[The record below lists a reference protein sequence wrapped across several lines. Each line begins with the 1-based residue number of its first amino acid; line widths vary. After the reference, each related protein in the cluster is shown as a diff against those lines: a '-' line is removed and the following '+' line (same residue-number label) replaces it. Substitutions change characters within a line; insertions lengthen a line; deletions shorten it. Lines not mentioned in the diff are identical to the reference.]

1 MCASNVTAKP
11 KQKRS
16 RKSSRR
22 RRLPLEFSKKLT
34 IIDIIVY
41 LLLASAII
49 ITLLLRPELGT
60 FAQNIFAY
68 LTTAYVSLR
77 LGYTAKAGVENY
89 KKIAEN
95 YKAIA
100 ELATNNEEKSDDEQ
114 DCESESVDE
123 EVSLG

>member
-1 MCASNVTAKP
+1 MCAQNAPQKP
-11 KQKRS
+11 KPKRS
-16 RKSSRR
+16 RKSWRKR
-22 RRLPLEFSKKLT
+22 KLPLEFSKKLT

-41 LLLASAII
+41 LLLAAAII
-49 ITLLLRPELGT
+49 VTLLLRPELGT

-100 ELATNNEEKSDDEQ
+100 ELATTDESEKDCESDDE
-114 DCESESVDE
+114 E
-123 EVSLG
+123 EISLG

>member
-1 MCASNVTAKP
+1 MSDQNVTAKR

-16 RKSSRR
+16 RKFFKKRK
-22 RRLPLEFSKKLT
+22 LPLEFSKKLT

-100 ELATNNEEKSDDEQ
+100 ELATEEEEKDCESDDE
-114 DCESESVDE
+114 E
-123 EVSLG
+123 EISLG